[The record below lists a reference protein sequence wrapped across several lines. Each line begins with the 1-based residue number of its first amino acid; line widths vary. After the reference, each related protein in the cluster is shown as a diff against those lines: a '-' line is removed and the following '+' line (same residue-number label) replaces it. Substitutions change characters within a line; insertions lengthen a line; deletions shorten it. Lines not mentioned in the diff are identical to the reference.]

1 MNEEVFNLELRQFLK
16 KFGITAQREIEKH
29 VRDALAGGTLKGTET
44 LVLRARLTIE
54 GLPPEI
60 VVDGRIAL
68 E

>member
-16 KFGITAQREIEKH
+16 KFGITGQREIERH
-29 VRDALAGGTLKGTET
+29 VRAALEDGKLKGNET
-44 LVLRARLTIE
+44 LRVKARLTIE

-60 VVDGRIAL
+60 LVDGQIAL